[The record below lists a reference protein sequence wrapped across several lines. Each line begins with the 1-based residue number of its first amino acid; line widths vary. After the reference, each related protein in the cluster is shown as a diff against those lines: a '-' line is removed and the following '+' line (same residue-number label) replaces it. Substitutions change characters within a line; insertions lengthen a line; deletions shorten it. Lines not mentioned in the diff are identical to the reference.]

1 MLWFDCTA
9 SPADLLSL
17 VLRRNTV
24 LSVPV
29 VGHRCTVN
37 LPSQKKMEMF
47 IFKYKGCLRF
57 TGQQRNEA
65 ENVPAGPSKTP
76 RIRVIHKHWF
86 LTCWCLAH
94 GSGGGSDFMISQNRE
109 GLISAEWQVV
119 VLSFSFGF
127 FKSIF
132 PCTIKDEFIHICW
145 CTRSFLVYRASC
157 KQSIQSLW
165 MYACQIKSLNCLSFV
180 VVTPKFC
187 RGRGSVGTE
196 ILDW

>member
-9 SPADLLSL
+9 SPVDLHSL

-65 ENVPAGPSKTP
+65 ENVSASVSSTSIDSLLAGALLVVLVVDQITST
-76 RIRVIHKHWF
+76 V
-86 LTCWCLAH
+86 
-94 GSGGGSDFMISQNRE
+94 FMISDNGE
-109 GLISAEWQVV
+109 GLIFAE
-119 VLSFSFGF
+119 
-127 FKSIF
+127 
-132 PCTIKDEFIHICW
+132 
-145 CTRSFLVYRASC
+145 
-157 KQSIQSLW
+157 
-165 MYACQIKSLNCLSFV
+165 
-180 VVTPKFC
+180 
-187 RGRGSVGTE
+187 
-196 ILDW
+196 